1 MKVRKNE
8 NVKRIMLEGKKEV
21 GVEVMIEGEIKRI
34 LEESEVIIQGG
45 QIK

>member
-34 LEESEVIIQGG
+34 LEESEVII
-45 QIK
+45 